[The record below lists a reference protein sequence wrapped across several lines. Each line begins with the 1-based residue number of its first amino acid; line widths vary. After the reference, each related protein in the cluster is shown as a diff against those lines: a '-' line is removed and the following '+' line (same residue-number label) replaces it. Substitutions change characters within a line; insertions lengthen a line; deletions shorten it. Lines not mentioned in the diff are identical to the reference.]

1 MELRELQA
9 FIKEKYYEKDQER
22 GVLKTFLWLVE
33 EIGELSEALREGD
46 IEAINEEIA
55 DVLAWT
61 LSLANLLEIDLEE
74 SFKRKYMS

>member
-9 FIKEKYYEKDQER
+9 FIKEKYYEKDRER

-33 EIGELSEALREGD
+33 EIGELSEALRGGNM
-46 IEAINEEIA
+46 EAIDEEIA
-55 DVLAWT
+55 DVFAWT
-61 LSLANLLEIDLEE
+61 LSLANLLGIDLEE

>member
-1 MELRELQA
+1 MELRELQE
-9 FIKEKYYEKDQER
+9 FIKEKYYEKDKKR

-33 EIGELSEALREGD
+33 EIGELSEALREENF
-46 IEAINEEIA
+46 EAINEEIA

-61 LSLANLLEIDLEE
+61 LSLANLLEIDLEK